1 MKFTK
6 YQFNFSE
13 APWQALVGRGPP
25 RWRAADLPS
34 EVIKGRRRGS
44 AFHFTPFV
52 HICSWIIPF
61 STLPNHWR
69 RLWGRGGVHIR
80 AKRGLGGSQRSLPC
94 VPGPRAGSWGLWV
107 PGSYVALWW
116 GSLGTLGGWSASCPS
131 SEPLM
136 LTQLRGLNFDP
147 LQDPTHLSP
156 PPGSPSSPPAAS
168 PVGSALAALPLMVND
183 SLAIAPPAGMALP
196 LEHTAADP
204 PTVQS
209 ACLPD
214 FSGHQRPNP
223 RPSPAPQ
230 GL

>member
-1 MKFTK
+1 MGT
-6 YQFNFSE
+6 
-13 APWQALVGRGPP
+13 R
-25 RWRAADLPS
+25 
-34 EVIKGRRRGS
+34 
-44 AFHFTPFV
+44 
-52 HICSWIIPF
+52 
-61 STLPNHWR
+61 
-69 RLWGRGGVHIR
+69 GVHIR

-94 VPGPRAGSWGLWV
+94 VPGPRAGSRGLWV

-156 PPGSPSSPPAAS
+156 PPGSPSSPPEAS